1 MKVLSFSLLYDNVKG
16 INEII
21 SYRIA
26 LLKRQT
32 RGLIGYRREG
42 ISVELKLLLRRVARK
57 NLINLKDFL
66 NYFSREFTEKFHSLY
81 FEYNCEALTGFL

>member
-16 INEII
+16 INEITI

-57 NLINLKDFL
+57 NFKKLKRFFELFL
-66 NYFSREFTEKFHSLY
+66 
-81 FEYNCEALTGFL
+81 A

>member
-57 NLINLKDFL
+57 NLRNL
-66 NYFSREFTEKFHSLY
+66 R
-81 FEYNCEALTGFL
+81 